1 MVFEN
6 EKEVSGFETGTIP
19 SITPEYIIEII
30 IIIPI
35 TSTMIN
41 EYLTAFC
48 HETIKSSCLIW
59 DKIFP
64 ERFYNMLKF
73 SYE

>member
-6 EKEVSGFETGTIP
+6 EKYVSGFETRPIP
-19 SITPEYIIEII
+19 SIIPEYIIEITI
-30 IIIPI
+30 IMPI
-35 TSTMIN
+35 TSTMFD
-41 EYLTAFC
+41 EYLAAFC